1 MTIYVPGL
9 RGTGDWGTD
18 ERPKNFRE
26 TILWLEPNGTAPLTA
41 LMAKMA
47 SESVDD
53 PEYNWWEET
62 QDIVRVQLATA
73 VADGVDATFDLWG
86 QGLGSDVAG
95 LGGSTGGQSL
105 VPGDLLRV
113 EEANGAFTS
122 TVEIVTVVTVTSDV
136 AITVSRGSAGTTAA
150 AIADNA
156 FLTKIGNAFEEGTGA
171 PDSVSKNP
179 TKYNNFTQIFKTTA
193 QLTNTALKTRVRTG
207 DPMKNEKRR
216 KMFDHARDLEY
227 AYLFGVASEATG
239 AGGKPIRTTGGILSF
254 LTSNTLA
261 FSGGGTPFTEDNFID
276 AVSPVFDYTG
286 EGGSNMRL
294 CFAGNGALTNLNKL
308 ARDSSSTRIN
318 FEGTVKTFGMELQK
332 WVLPQGELLIRTHPL
347 FNVHPLYRNSMV
359 GVNPKGIRD
368 RVLRATRFK
377 DNVQAN
383 DDDFQ
388 KGEWL
393 TESGLELHHEQTHF
407 YLSNMQ

>member
-18 ERPKNFRE
+18 ERPKSFRE

-41 LMAKMA
+41 LMGKMS

-53 PEYNWWEET
+53 PEYSWWEEK
-62 QDIVRVQLATA
+62 QDIVRVKLDAA
-73 VADGVDATFDLWG
+73 VADGVATTFTVFA
-86 QGLGSDVAG
+86 QGLGDVAG
-95 LGGSTGGQSL
+95 SGASSGGQSL
-105 VPGDLLRV
+105 VAGDLLRV
-113 EEANGAFTS
+113 EGTDGA
-122 TVEIVTVVTVTSDV
+122 VGAEEIVIVTSVTNDTTIVV
-136 AITVSRGSAGTTAA
+136 ARGFAGTTAA
-150 AIADNA
+150 AIADNSY
-156 FLTKIGNAFEEGTGA
+156 LTKIGSAFEEGTGA
-171 PDSVSKNP
+171 PDAVSKNP
-179 TKYNNFTQIFKTTA
+179 TKYSNYTQIFKTTA
-193 QLTNTALKTRVRTG
+193 EITETAKKTRFRTG
-207 DPMKNEKRR
+207 DPMKNEKKR

-227 AYLFGVASEATG
+227 AYLFGVASEAAG
-239 AGGKPIRTTGGILSF
+239 SGGKPRRTTGGIMSF
-254 LTSNTLA
+254 LTTNKLA
-261 FSGGGTPFTEDNFID
+261 FSGGGTAFTEDNFID
-276 AVSPVFDYTG
+276 TISPVFDFTG
-286 EGGSNMRL
+286 AGGSNTRI

-318 FEGTVKTFGMELQK
+318 FDGIVETFGMKLQR
-332 WVLPQGELLIRTHPL
+332 WILPQGELLIRTHPL
-347 FNVHPLYRNSMV
+347 FNVHPLYRNSML
-359 GVNPKGIRD
+359 GINPNGIKD

-377 DNVQAN
+377 DNVQAP